1 MKLISL
7 NIDIPSI
14 IVYVMAYE
22 RSQFISTHSRL
33 ACVYFMNRV
42 DDSFGGSLSP
52 REMLPNNGNGKAWQ
66 TSPRQTSFC

>member
-22 RSQFISTHSRL
+22 RSQFE
-33 ACVYFMNRV
+33 VYFY
-42 DDSFGGSLSP
+42 
-52 REMLPNNGNGKAWQ
+52 A
-66 TSPRQTSFC
+66 